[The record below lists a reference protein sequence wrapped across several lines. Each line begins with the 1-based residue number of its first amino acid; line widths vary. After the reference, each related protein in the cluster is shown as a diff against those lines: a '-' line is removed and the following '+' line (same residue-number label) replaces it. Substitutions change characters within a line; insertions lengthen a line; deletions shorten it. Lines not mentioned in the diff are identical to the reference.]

1 MTILVY
7 ISIKFFFLTSQA
19 RVFPIILLF
28 GAQCGSYNILHTRQ
42 AETLLF
48 RVRSSSGTVRSTDWT
63 TGNLLFLD
71 PTLNTL
77 ENAMDCTPKWGTQ
90 YPMSRCPLLPCFSL
104 RGRGLQYIDFLP
116 CWKKWY
122 DMLLAFGPL
131 EVSLRYP
138 SLHLHG
144 LIFYL
149 QSMFLNRD
157 IGVWYSLITRFW
169 SYP

>member
-7 ISIKFFFLTSQA
+7 ISIKLFFFNKPGQGL
-19 RVFPIILLF
+19 P
-28 GAQCGSYNILHTRQ
+28 YNSVIWGPMWAVQHS
-42 AETLLF
+42 AHP
-48 RVRSSSGTVRSTDWT
+48 SGWNLALQGQKFQWYCAVCSADWT
-63 TGNLLFLD
+63 TGNLPFLD

-77 ENAMDCTPKWGTQ
+77 ENALDCTPKWGTQ
-90 YPMSRCPLLPCFSL
+90 YPMSRCPLLPRFSL

-122 DMLLAFGPL
+122 DMLLVFDPL

-149 QSMFLNRD
+149 QSVFLNRVPSKSWCP
-157 IGVWYSLITRFW
+157 GSSR
-169 SYP
+169 